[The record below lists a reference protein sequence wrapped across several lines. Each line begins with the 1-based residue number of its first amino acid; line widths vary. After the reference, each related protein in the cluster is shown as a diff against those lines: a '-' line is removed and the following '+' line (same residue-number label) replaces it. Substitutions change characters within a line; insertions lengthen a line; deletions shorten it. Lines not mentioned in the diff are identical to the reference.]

1 MWCEENRERERVRE
15 RARELIII
23 LMRGE
28 ESVVLS
34 QERQRVLTRG
44 GREQKKRIK

>member
-1 MWCEENRERERVRE
+1 MRERE
-15 RARELIII
+15 RARELINLI
-23 LMRGE
+23 LRGE

-44 GREQKKRIK
+44 GKEQKKRIK